1 MDPVRPN
8 GVDRLQS
15 GSFMRTTKLTKKQRE
30 EKIDELLL
38 LHEALPEWTVEEIVR
53 SAIRDDVIPLRLEP
67 PRFEDFGYSEE
78 EYHSDRR
85 KRRDLNQNLA
95 RLPWKCAIGLALI
108 GGLGS
113 FLIASLRPSFVPMG
127 LVGLVVGAILGL
139 LYKTL
144 RSRRAALKEYE
155 LLGSFERELFAYVYW
170 SKRRA
175 AEFWKSL
182 SGVAFEREL
191 ARVFRLAGYEASL
204 TSASRDEG
212 IDIIL
217 KREGTTGI
225 VQCKAHRGPVGP
237 NVVRELL
244 GSAVHFNADFA
255 MLASTS
261 GFTPASVE
269 FAAQKSIILLEVPDI
284 IRMQESGPSNSFAH
298 QHLIID
304 DKHASAGNR
313 VLHFPTHLAFGEI
326 YTRESQTGDGELIL
340 LAAAQ
345 GRVKLP
351 KDCRLH
357 LRVENPEEI
366 ELSPDLSPLNRL
378 QRDDIKELD
387 LFSLLLEDHLLEC
400 VARLD
405 GLEWLRLRGMSLTDQ
420 AFEYLGQLTNL
431 RTLIIGF
438 GQFSG
443 VGISHLRPLINLEE
457 LHLDGIIDFTNEGLG
472 SVSKLDSLRK
482 LSLQMTDVTSQGLAR
497 LARLPKL
504 ERLSIGPFVEVD
516 EEMIHELKR
525 FRALT
530 ILEFL
535 DPEPGTLAA
544 LQSALP
550 NCQVIAD
557 PRT

>member
-1 MDPVRPN
+1 MS

-15 GSFMRTTKLTKKQRE
+15 AFIMSTTKLTKRQRG

-53 SAIRDDVIPLRLEP
+53 FAIRDDDIPLRLERP
-67 PRFEDFGYSEE
+67 KPEDFGYSEE

-85 KRRDLNQNLA
+85 KRSELNQKLGS
-95 RLPWKCAIGLALI
+95 LPWKCAIGFALI

-113 FLIASLRPSFVPMG
+113 LLIESLRPSFLLIG
-127 LVGLVVGAILGL
+127 IVGLVVGATLGS

-144 RSRRAALKEYE
+144 RSRRATLKEYE
-155 LLGSFERELFAYVYW
+155 VLGSYERELFAYVYW

-175 AEFWKSL
+175 SEFWKSL

-204 TSASRDEG
+204 TNASGDEG

-217 KREGTTGI
+217 KRKGTTGI

-237 NVVRELL
+237 HVVRELL

-261 GFTPASVE
+261 GFTPASIQ
-269 FAAQKSIILLEVPDI
+269 FATQKSIILLEIPDI
-284 IRMQESGPSNSFAH
+284 IRMQESGNSFAY
-298 QHLIID
+298 QHLVKGEKD
-304 DKHASAGNR
+304 VSDGNR
-313 VLHFPTHLAFGEI
+313 VLYFPNDLAFGEI
-326 YTRESQTGDGELIL
+326 YTREPQDTNGELIL

-345 GRVKLP
+345 GRVELP
-351 KDCRLH
+351 KESRLH
-357 LRVENPEEI
+357 LRVENPEEV
-366 ELSPDLSPLNRL
+366 ELFPDLSPLDRL
-378 QRDDIKELD
+378 QPDDIKELD
-387 LFSLLLEDHLLEC
+387 LFSLFLEDHLLEY
-400 VARLD
+400 VARLN
-405 GLEWLRLRGMSLTDQ
+405 GLEWLRLRGMSLTDD
-420 AFEYLGQLTNL
+420 AFKHLGQLTNL

-438 GQFSG
+438 GQFG
-443 VGISHLRPLINLEE
+443 GLGISHLRPLINLEE
-457 LHLDGIIDFTNEGLG
+457 LHLEGIIDFTNEGLG
-472 SVSKLDSLRK
+472 CVSKLDSLRK
-482 LSLQMTDVTSQGLAR
+482 LNLLMTDLTSQGLAD

-516 EEMIHELKR
+516 EEMIDELKR

-530 ILEFL
+530 KLEFL
-535 DPEPGTLAA
+535 DPEPETLAS
-544 LQSALP
+544 LREALP
-550 NCQVIAD
+550 NCQVIAY
-557 PRT
+557 PGS